1 MIGFSHGNSLVSK
14 DANCLIP
21 WVVNLDNEENQNL
34 MAEETTGVRIT
45 QNAIYQK
52 QLEHGE
58 ILIKVLEKLDH
69 LDDVPNRIR
78 EVELT
83 LARLAWIERV
93 AYTGLTA
100 AVVSLLGLIVSIL
113 GV

>member
-1 MIGFSHGNSLVSK
+1 
-14 DANCLIP
+14 
-21 WVVNLDNEENQNL
+21 

-58 ILIKVLEKLDH
+58 ILVRLLAKFDH
-69 LDDVPNRIR
+69 LDDVPERLR

-83 LARLAWIERV
+83 LARLAWIEKI
-93 AYTGLTA
+93 AYTGLA
-100 AVVSLLGLIVSIL
+100 AGITGLVSAIFAFLVK
-113 GV
+113 

>member
-1 MIGFSHGNSLVSK
+1 
-14 DANCLIP
+14 
-21 WVVNLDNEENQNL
+21 

-58 ILIKVLEKLDH
+58 ILVRLLEKLDN
-69 LDDVPNRIR
+69 LDDVPERIR

-83 LARLAWIERV
+83 LARLAWIEKI
-93 AYTGLTA
+93 AYTGLSA
-100 AVVSLLGLIVSIL
+100 SVVSLVGLLINV
-113 GV
+113 VTK

>member
-1 MIGFSHGNSLVSK
+1 
-14 DANCLIP
+14 
-21 WVVNLDNEENQNL
+21 
-34 MAEETTGVRIT
+34 MADETSAVRIT

-83 LARLAWIERV
+83 LARLAWIERI

-100 AVVSLLGLIVSIL
+100 AVVSLVGLLISLLGK
-113 GV
+113 

>member
-1 MIGFSHGNSLVSK
+1 
-14 DANCLIP
+14 
-21 WVVNLDNEENQNL
+21 

-58 ILIKVLEKLDH
+58 TLIKILEALDH
-69 LDDVPNRIR
+69 LDDVPDRLR

-83 LARLAWIERV
+83 LARLAWIEKI
-93 AYTGLTA
+93 AYTGLSA
-100 AVVSLLGLIVSIL
+100 ALVSIVGLIISL
-113 GV
+113 GAWK

>member
-1 MIGFSHGNSLVSK
+1 
-14 DANCLIP
+14 
-21 WVVNLDNEENQNL
+21 
-34 MAEETTGVRIT
+34 MAEETTSVRIT
-45 QNAIYQK
+45 QADIYKK

-58 ILIKVLEKLDH
+58 ILVKVLQKLDH
-69 LDDVPNRIR
+69 LDDVPERLR

-100 AVVSLLGLIVSIL
+100 ATIAIIGLIAATI
-113 GV
+113 GK